1 MSKLQSKD
9 FLNIS
14 CIVEGDPLYDSLMK
28 SGEDIGYYKG
38 KRDAENAA
46 NAVLKKHKKTARV
59 GTGLGALISGGI
71 GYYLGK
77 KLNNNNAAQSLHN
90 KLADNEDTHSLHDIL
105 NHHHES

>member
-14 CIVEGDPLYDSLMK
+14 CIVEDIESSNYRYGEW
-28 SGEDIGYYKG
+28 SGFNKG
-38 KRDAENAA
+38 STDAENDIAST
-46 NAVLKKHKKTARV
+46 LKKHKKISRGGA
-59 GTGLGALISGGI
+59 GLGALISGGI

-77 KLNNNNAAQSLHN
+77 KLNNNAAHSLHD

>member
-14 CIVEGDPLYDSLMK
+14 CIVEGMYS
-28 SGEDIGYYKG
+28 SGLDLGKWEGYNKG
-38 KRDAENAA
+38 SAAAENEVATA
-46 NAVLKKHKKTARV
+46 LKKHKKTARV

-77 KLNNNNAAQSLHN
+77 KLNNNNEAHSLHD
-90 KLADNEDTHSLHDIL
+90 KLADNEATHSLHDIL

>member
-14 CIVEGDPLYDSLMK
+14 CII
-28 SGEDIGYYKG
+28 EDDESEYLRGVSIG
-38 KRDAENAA
+38 
-46 NAVLKKHKKTARV
+46 KKVARKIVKNSKKVARV

-77 KLNNNNAAQSLHN
+77 KLNNDDDA
-90 KLADNEDTHSLHDIL
+90 E
-105 NHHHES
+105 

>member
-14 CIVEGDPLYDSLMK
+14 CIVEGMYS
-28 SGEDIGYYKG
+28 SGFDLGRWEGHDKG
-38 KRDAENAA
+38 SAA
-46 NAVLKKHKKTARV
+46 AMDQIAAALKKHKKTARV

-77 KLNNNNAAQSLHN
+77 KLNNNNAAQSLHD